1 MPHSRAARAL
11 VANTVSSSSRPL
23 AAQNAERA
31 LLCLCVLVVAIP
43 SAGTSQPQRH
53 QDTKR
58 PSLFHPRLRPYLGGK
73 KKRTWLSGCPA
84 RLCASPRASACP
96 GKRTASCSR
105 HGAHS
110 PAYGSSPASA
120 RAFMW
125 PENRRYV
132 VSKRGSLAKP
142 RRHKEGH
149 PVNPVRLCALA
160 RENRIQMA
168 RKRAPKRPH
177 FHGLRVYEVLERLRF
192 IPCTPTRAGPPLKT
206 EGLPFGWFFA

>member
-1 MPHSRAARAL
+1 M

-125 PENRRYV
+125 PENRRYA
-132 VSKRGSLAKP
+132 VSKRGSRKAAKRQRRTPCEP
-142 RRHKEGH
+142 RASLRPGERKQ
-149 PVNPVRLCALA
+149 NPNGPKTSP
-160 RENRIQMA
+160 REA
-168 RKRAPKRPH
+168 RPH
-177 FHGLRVYEVLERLRF
+177 FPGLRVYEVLERLRF
-192 IPCTPTRAGPPLKT
+192 IPCTPTRAGPP
-206 EGLPFGWFFA
+206 FGWFFA